1 MRQLNGVYTQSFNR
15 RHKRSGHLF
24 QGRYKAILSQKESHL
39 LEVCR
44 YIVLNPV
51 RAGTVERPG
60 DWSWSSYLAT
70 TGRKVAPALLQR
82 AWILR
87 QFSQDRE
94 KAEKGYR
101 QFVREGI
108 GQAVER

>member
-1 MRQLNGVYTQSFNR
+1 MNNHLAIETPDENMSIGMRQLNGVYTQSFNR

-60 DWSWSSYLAT
+60 DWSWSSY
-70 TGRKVAPALLQR
+70 
-82 AWILR
+82 
-87 QFSQDRE
+87 
-94 KAEKGYR
+94 
-101 QFVREGI
+101 
-108 GQAVER
+108 